1 MGVRIVVEDERTT
14 SLVAQPGAAMRI
26 VLLAALVVV
35 GACAK
40 KGATGPADGPGDSA
54 LMRPYRI
61 VFAEDSLVIPN
72 GDGRNVVCPLA
83 TPNPATV
90 KAGDSL
96 QFWNDTAVPEAWYLD
111 DGAFL
116 ASSVDENDPS
126 FDSTATYVTF
136 NTPGTFGYYA
146 LTCRVG
152 GVPFSRSGLYP
163 GDASPYSITVTP

>member
-1 MGVRIVVEDERTT
+1 
-14 SLVAQPGAAMRI
+14 MRI
-26 VLLAALVVV
+26 VLLVALAVV
-35 GACAK
+35 GGCAK
-40 KGATGPADGPGDSA
+40 QGPTGPADGPGDSA
-54 LMRPYRI
+54 LMRPNRI

-96 QFWNDTAVPEAWYLD
+96 QFWNDVGRDEEWYLD
-111 DGAFL
+111 DGTFL
-116 ASSVDENDPS
+116 AASVDEGAPG
-126 FDSTATYVTF
+126 FDSTGTWVTF
-136 NTPGTFGYYA
+136 NTPGTYGYYA

-152 GVPFSRSGLYP
+152 NVPFSRSGLYA